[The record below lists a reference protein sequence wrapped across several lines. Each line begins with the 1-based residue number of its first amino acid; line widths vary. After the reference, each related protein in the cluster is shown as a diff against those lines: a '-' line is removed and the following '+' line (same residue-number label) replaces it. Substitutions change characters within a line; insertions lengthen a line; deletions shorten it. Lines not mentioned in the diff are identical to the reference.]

1 MTEDLLMARLLCD
14 FFKVLLLAYYDRE
27 TVDNLHPDNLTDL
40 SFDYIYSWTMPV
52 ITPRPEYF
60 SRN

>member
-1 MTEDLLMARLLCD
+1 MTEDLLMARLLVD

-27 TVDNLHPDNLTDL
+27 TVDGLHPDNLTGMEMW
-40 SFDYIYSWTMPV
+40 YIYTWFR
-52 ITPRPEYF
+52 PRVAALPEYF

>member
-14 FFKVLLLAYYDRE
+14 FFKTLLLAYYDRE
-27 TVDNLHPDNLTDL
+27 TVDGLHPDNLTRMEMY
-40 SFDYIYSWTMPV
+40 YIYTWFR
-52 ITPRPEYF
+52 PRVAPMPEYF